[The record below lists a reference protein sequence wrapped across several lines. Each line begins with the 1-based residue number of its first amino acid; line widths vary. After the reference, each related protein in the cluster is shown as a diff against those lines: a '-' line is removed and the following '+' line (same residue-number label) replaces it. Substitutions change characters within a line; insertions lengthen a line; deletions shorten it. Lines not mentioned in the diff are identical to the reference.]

1 MIKSFNLSD
10 ATLDAHVQAPA
21 GEVKLDNLRRT
32 FTYASIHNSVSPD
45 SVVHAEQVRGLSVD
59 MYLAQ
64 LNADELDEYG
74 INLGRPMSADEQV
87 TCFIVDVDV
96 VAPALEFADVV
107 GSDDGNVYQFHRYI
121 YVVRDTLAIVLD
133 KGESFLNIR
142 GGYLYNLRVYDM
154 GDSGSLDLMRALTS
168 SYLNRPKVAVVSSK
182 VNHLTQFVTEKY
194 LDSTTYPDGT
204 YDRVACE
211 YRRPV

>member
-1 MIKSFNLSD
+1 MIKSFNLSN
-10 ATLDAHVQAPA
+10 ATFDAHVQAPA

-32 FTYASIHNSVSPD
+32 FTYASIKRSVSPE
-45 SVVHAEQVRGLSVD
+45 SVVHAEQVRDLSVD

-64 LNADELDEYG
+64 LDVNELDEYG

-87 TCFIVDVDV
+87 TCFVVDVDV
-96 VAPALEFADVV
+96 VVPALKFADVV

-121 YVVRDTLAIVLD
+121 YVVRDALAIVLD

-154 GDSGSLDLMRALTS
+154 ADSGSLVAS